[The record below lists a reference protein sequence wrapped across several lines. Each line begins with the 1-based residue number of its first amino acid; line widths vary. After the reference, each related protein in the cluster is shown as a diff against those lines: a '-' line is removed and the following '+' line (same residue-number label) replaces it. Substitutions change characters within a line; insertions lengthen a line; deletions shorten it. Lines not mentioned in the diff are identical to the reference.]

1 MKQQITPYLLF
12 NGNAKLALVYY
23 KEMFE
28 GEVFEVQTFGEANFP
43 TPPGAENRIMH
54 ARFKKDELFFMV
66 SDTFPGQNVE
76 VGNNF
81 SLVLEYDDQQ
91 EMDATY
97 ERLSKEGTVIME
109 LQDTFWGARFAK
121 VKDAFGVTWDLN
133 YTYGK

>member
-1 MKQQITPYLLF
+1 MKHQITPYLLF
-12 NGNAKLALVYY
+12 NGNAKQALEFY
-23 KEMFE
+23 KDMFK
-28 GEVFEVQTFGEANFP
+28 GEIFEVQTFGEANFP
-43 TPPGAENRIMH
+43 TPAGAENRIMH
-54 ARFKKDELFFMV
+54 ALYKKDELFFMV

-81 SLVLEYDDQQ
+81 SLVLEFDDQQ

-97 ERLSKEGTVIME
+97 ERLSKDGTVIMQ

-133 YTYGK
+133 YTYAK